1 MSEAYNLKNMWGGVT
16 SKSRD
21 TNLELFRIMMMLL
34 IVAHHYVVN
43 SGLTAADGPIYV
55 DPLSWRSI
63 FLLLMGAWGKSG
75 INCFVLITGYFMCKS
90 NITLKKFL
98 KLMLEV
104 EFYKIVIYLIFLLS
118 GYEPFTLMG
127 LVKIFLPITGVAQN
141 FTGCFLL
148 FYLCIPFLNILIRNM
163 TEKQHL
169 YLIALVSF
177 IYVILGTVP
186 KIDVTMNY
194 VTWFC
199 VLYFI
204 SSYICLHSKKLFER
218 TRIWG
223 ILMGLSVGIS
233 AVSVVACTW
242 LSTKVGLKGLGYS
255 YYFVA
260 DSNKILAIVT
270 ALCAFLF
277 FKNVKIK
284 QSKFIN
290 NVAASA
296 FGVLLIHA
304 NSDTMRNW
312 LWKDTLDNVG
322 MYSSQWMVFHAVGS
336 VIAIFAVCVCI
347 DRIRI
352 VLLEKPFFRLWDKK
366 WECIRLGYKKM
377 EEKLFMR
384 MNVKEKG

>member
-1 MSEAYNLKNMWGGVT
+1 
-16 SKSRD
+16 
-21 TNLELFRIMMMLL
+21 
-34 IVAHHYVVN
+34 
-43 SGLTAADGPIYV
+43 
-55 DPLSWRSI
+55 
-63 FLLLMGAWGKSG
+63 
-75 INCFVLITGYFMCKS
+75 
-90 NITLKKFL
+90 
-98 KLMLEV
+98 
-104 EFYKIVIYLIFLLS
+104 
-118 GYEPFTLMG
+118 
-127 LVKIFLPITGVAQN
+127 
-141 FTGCFLL
+141 
-148 FYLCIPFLNILIRNM
+148 M

-169 YLIALVSF
+169 YLVALVSF
-177 IYVILGTVP
+177 TYVILGTVP

-204 SSYICLHSKKLFER
+204 SSYIRLYPKKLFER
-218 TRIWG
+218 TGIWG

-242 LSTKVGLKGLGYS
+242 LSTKIGSNGSGT

-277 FKNVKIK
+277 FKNVKIR
-284 QSKFIN
+284 QRKFIN
-290 NVAASA
+290 TVAAST

-322 MYSSQWMVFHAVGS
+322 MYSSQWMILHAVGS

-352 VLLEKPFFRLWDKK
+352 VLLEKPFFKLWDKK
-366 WECIRLGYKKM
+366 WERIRLGYQKM
-377 EEKLFMR
+377 EERLFTR
-384 MNVKEKG
+384 MNVKE